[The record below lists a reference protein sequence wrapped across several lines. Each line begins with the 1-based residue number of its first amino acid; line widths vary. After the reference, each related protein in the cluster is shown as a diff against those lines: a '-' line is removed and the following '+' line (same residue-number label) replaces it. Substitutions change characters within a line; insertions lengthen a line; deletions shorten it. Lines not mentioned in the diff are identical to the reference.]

1 MKVFLTA
8 CCSLLL
14 LVACGGE
21 KNATTVSFKVY
32 GNCGMCEKTIEGSL
46 EKEGIY
52 FADWDKETKMIEIRY
67 DSVQLAQEDLHQII
81 AASGYDTELA
91 RSSDEAYSDLHECC
105 QYERP
110 M

>member
-1 MKVFLTA
+1 MKIIITYIS
-8 CCSLLL
+8 CILL

-21 KNATTVSFKVY
+21 KNAATVSFKVY

-46 EKEGIY
+46 EHEGIY
-52 FADWDKETKMIEIRY
+52 LADWDKETKMIQIRY
-67 DSVQLAQEDLHQII
+67 DSVKIQLAQLHQII
-81 AASGYDTELA
+81 ADSGYDTELA
-91 RSSDEAYSDLHECC
+91 RATDEAYSDLHECC